1 MKFFKDFSPVLVL
14 VIALVGYTSLKRPV
28 VVSIDGGEYEVTNRA
43 MLKKLSE
50 LVSDSYLISKP
61 YFQVNCAPKSSGIRM
76 VNYNPEYQILSI
88 TEDDIWSGIS
98 AQFKV
103 SEPELNEIAKN
114 KYGFAD
120 LRKRY
125 PTVEKF
131 VNLPYSKPTF

>member
-1 MKFFKDFSPVLVL
+1 MLKKLSPILILIGV
-14 VIALVGYTSLKRPV
+14 LVGYIYFNRPV
-28 VVSIDGGEYEVTNRA
+28 VVMIDSGEYEDTNQA

-50 LVSDSYLISKP
+50 LVSEDYVFDKT
-61 YFQVNCAPKSSGIRM
+61 YFQVNCSPKSLGVRM

-103 SEPELNEIAKN
+103 SELELNKITKRQ
-114 KYGFAD
+114 YGFAD